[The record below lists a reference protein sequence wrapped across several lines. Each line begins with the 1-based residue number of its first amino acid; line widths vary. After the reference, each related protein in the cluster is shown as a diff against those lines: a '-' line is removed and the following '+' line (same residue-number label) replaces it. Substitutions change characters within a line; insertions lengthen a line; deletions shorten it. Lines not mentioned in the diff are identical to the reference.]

1 MAEGNE
7 YFVPRDVTKVD
18 FLGQTYQLSWTPPRA
33 PASQVQSYTVFWCLA
48 KNGRER
54 PYQVRK
60 IFNITY
66 SLGLLTFNE
75 GLELRPN
82 QYTSR
87 SHPDMNQ
94 TLLFV

>member
-33 PASQVQSYTVFWCLA
+33 AASRVQSYTVFWCLA

-54 PYQVRK
+54 PYQVRE
-60 IFNITY
+60 IFNIEKSKIGSMDLAPMDQDFFLY
-66 SLGLLTFNE
+66 
-75 GLELRPN
+75 
-82 QYTSR
+82 
-87 SHPDMNQ
+87 
-94 TLLFV
+94 V